1 MRLLLGIGN
10 PDRTDDGV
18 GPHVVQAATD
28 LPDDVKTLVLDGEP
42 ARIVEAW
49 RGAELAVV
57 VDAVRTGARPGTLH
71 RVSSQ
76 RLVEELPSA
85 VSSHGTGLREAVAL
99 GRLLQRL
106 PEHLLVI
113 GVEAGDV
120 SHGFELTS
128 PVAAAVPMAV
138 EMARNEFRG
147 SAE

>member
-10 PDRTDDGV
+10 TERTDDGV
-18 GPHVVQAATD
+18 GPQVVEAATN
-28 LPDDVKTLVLDGEP
+28 LPDDVRTLVLDGEP

-57 VDAVRTGARPGTLH
+57 IDAVRTGAAPGTLH

-76 RLVEELPSA
+76 QLAEELPPA

-99 GRLLQRL
+99 GRLLDRL
-106 PEHLLVI
+106 PQRLLVI
-113 GVEAGDV
+113 GVEVGAV
-120 SHGFELTS
+120 SHGRELTPS
-128 PVAAAVPMAV
+128 VAAAVPFAV

-147 SAE
+147 VAG